1 VKKPTQPGK
10 NMTGT
15 GTAPLQSKK
24 TEQEAVKGTPPG
36 RRSVDGFEALHE
48 STHAP
53 YATAPIGTMPPP
65 TTVTGAAKSAVDLVK
80 SRNTLVFLDRI
91 AERMA
96 FERTGTRLYE
106 LVLLKFDLRG
116 SWPGG
121 PIRSELERIHGEEL
135 RHFNLLVDAL
145 TSLGGDPTAMTPSAD
160 VTSVE
165 SLGIQSV
172 VSDARTTTAQA
183 LHAMQI
189 AELADHDGW
198 TILIE
203 IATELGHQDL
213 ASKFREAAARETEH
227 LALLRRWNRT
237 NAITEATGEQP
248 TAG

>member
-10 NMTGT
+10 NLSGT
-15 GTAPLQSKK
+15 GTAPIQSKK
-24 TEQEAVKGTPPG
+24 TEQGARQGSPRGSPPG
-36 RRSVDGFEALHE
+36 DGFEALHE

-53 YATAPIGTMPPP
+53 FATSPIGTMPPP
-65 TTVTGAAKSAVDLVK
+65 STITGAAKSAADLVRG
-80 SRNTLVFLDRI
+80 RNTLVLLDRI

-116 SWPGG
+116 GWPGG
-121 PIRSELERIHGEEL
+121 PTRKELERIHNEEL
-135 RHFNLLVDAL
+135 HHFNLLADTL
-145 TSLGGDPTAMTPSAD
+145 SSLGGDPTAMTPSAD
-160 VTSVE
+160 VTAVE

-189 AELADHDGW
+189 AELADVDGW
-198 TILIE
+198 DLLI
-203 IATELGHQDL
+203 GL
-213 ASKFREAAARETEH
+213 ASQLGQNDLVVQFKKAAEREGEH
-227 LALLRRWNRT
+227 LALLRSWNQAF
-237 NAITEATGEQP
+237 AISEATGEQP